1 MNDNNAPH
9 YTELPIAQLEE
20 NKGQIDGLTSPPPA
34 TYSPTS
40 STSSTKSS
48 EPY

>member
-20 NKGQIDGLTSPPPA
+20 NKGQIDGLPRA
-34 TYSPTS
+34 DAL
-40 STSSTKSS
+40 
-48 EPY
+48 

>member
-20 NKGQIDGLTSPPPA
+20 NKGQTPA

-40 STSSTKSS
+40 
-48 EPY
+48 